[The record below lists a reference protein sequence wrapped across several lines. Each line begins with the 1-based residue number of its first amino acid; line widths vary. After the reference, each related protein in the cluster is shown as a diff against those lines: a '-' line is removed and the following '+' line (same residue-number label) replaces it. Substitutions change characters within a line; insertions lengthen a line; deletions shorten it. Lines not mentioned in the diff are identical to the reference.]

1 MSTKAEQMD
10 ERVENENKLT
20 AASVERIVSEIF
32 GISLQSIAADPKAP
46 GARRSHPVFTAWT
59 TQEWE
64 AAGKEE
70 LLDYALA
77 RLPADSSG
85 ETVRQVINDVYRVNL
100 SGISALE
107 ASTFSLF
114 SKGKWIKQNEND
126 LFVLNTGSTDTEVSV
141 SVTES
146 FERETG
152 SRGLP
157 DGLCRELEALGF
169 VYLPEKNQLNYSS
182 PDGRPVDDV
191 FKKKTIE
198 ALEDAGTQIRT

>member
-20 AASVERIVSEIF
+20 AALVECIVFTIF
-32 GISLQSIAADPKAP
+32 DISLQSIAADPKAP
-46 GARRSHPVFTAWT
+46 GARRSHPVFAAWT
-59 TQEWE
+59 EQQWQ

-77 RLPADSSG
+77 RLPASLSG
-85 ETVRQVINDVYRVNL
+85 EMVRQIINDVYRVNL

-126 LFVLNTGSTDTEVSV
+126 MFVLNTGSTDTEVTV
-141 SVTES
+141 SVTEH
-146 FERETG
+146 FIRQTG
-152 SRGLP
+152 SGELP
-157 DGLCRELEALGF
+157 AGLCGELEALGY
-169 VYLPEKNQLNYSS
+169 VYLPKKNQLNYAS

-191 FKKKTIE
+191 FKKKTIG
-198 ALEDAGTQIRT
+198 ALENAGQQIQT

>member
-1 MSTKAEQMD
+1 MSTKAAQMD
-10 ERVENENKLT
+10 RRVENENQLT
-20 AASVERIVSEIF
+20 AASVERLVSEIF

-46 GARRSHPVFTAWT
+46 GARGSHPVFAAWT

-77 RLPADSSG
+77 RLPAASSG
-85 ETVRQVINDVYRVNL
+85 ETVRQIINDIYRVNL

-141 SVTES
+141 SVTER
-146 FERETG
+146 FGRETG
-152 SRGLP
+152 SRELP
-157 DGLCRELEALGF
+157 AGLCRELEALGF
-169 VYLPEKNQLNYSS
+169 VYTPLKNQLNYSS

-198 ALEDAGTQIRT
+198 ALENAGKEIRM

>member
-1 MSTKAEQMD
+1 MSTKAAQMD
-10 ERVENENKLT
+10 KRMENENKLT
-20 AASVERIVSEIF
+20 AASVKSLVSEIF
-32 GISLQSIAADPKAP
+32 GISLQSIAADPEAP
-46 GARRSHPVFTAWT
+46 GAQRTHPVFAAWT
-59 TQEWE
+59 EQEWE

-85 ETVRQVINDVYRVNL
+85 ETVRKVINDVYRVNL

-141 SVTES
+141 SVTAR
-146 FERETG
+146 FGRETG
-152 SRGLP
+152 SRKLP

-169 VYLPEKNQLNYSS
+169 TYIPEKNQLNYSS

-198 ALEDAGTQIRT
+198 ALEDAGKQIRT

>member
-1 MSTKAEQMD
+1 MSTKAAQMD
-10 ERVENENKLT
+10 RRVENENQLT
-20 AASVERIVSEIF
+20 AASVERLVSEIF

-46 GARRSHPVFTAWT
+46 GARGSHPVFAAWT

-70 LLDYALA
+70 LLDYALG
-77 RLPADSSG
+77 LPAASSG
-85 ETVRQVINDVYRVNL
+85 ETVRQIINDIYRVNL

-141 SVTES
+141 SVTER
-146 FERETG
+146 FGRETG
-152 SRGLP
+152 SRELP
-157 DGLCRELEALGF
+157 AGLCRELEALGF
-169 VYLPEKNQLNYSS
+169 VYTPLKNQLNYSS

-198 ALEDAGTQIRT
+198 ALENAGKEIRM

>member
-46 GARRSHPVFTAWT
+46 GARRSHPVFAAWT
-59 TQEWE
+59 EQEWE

-70 LLDYALA
+70 LLDYALLH
-77 RLPADSSG
+77 LPSAPSG

-114 SKGKWIKQNEND
+114 SKGTWIKQNEND
-126 LFVLNTGSTDTEVSV
+126 LFVLNTGSTDTEVTV
-141 SVTES
+141 SVTEH
-146 FERETG
+146 FIRQMGAGE
-152 SRGLP
+152 LP
-157 DGLCRELEALGF
+157 AGLCRELEALGF
-169 VYLPEKNQLNYSS
+169 VYIPEKNQLNYSS
-182 PDGRPVDDV
+182 SDGRPVDDI
-191 FKKKTIE
+191 FKKKTIG
-198 ALEDAGTQIRT
+198 ALENAGQQIGK